1 MIAAL
6 VALLVTAT
14 PDPKQLPAAV
24 LKMAI
29 PHSGTY
35 SDAASAG
42 TKGFGG
48 RHHGNGGTPGVP
60 VPGIDSIKNWTGSFT
75 EPGFDGNGIPQSVW
89 PFAMAGR
96 APQQGGTN
104 VFHAPVIPVIVDLLD
119 ANGNVAISQS
129 GIPLTFDPRPQ
140 IKLVLQ
146 SPIFETWP
154 YIVGRTQWTDAI
166 FREEFLNRVPNNDRR
181 GEEDC
186 DHGDGWHNLLDP
198 DVKGTQRMQIPDGHW
213 FYVLNPD
220 GSLAAAIVDGA
231 SFSNALFPQTVPVD
245 NTTVIGAAE
254 LAGDMKTRDVTTL
267 LFNNVYLFD
276 GNINNCCVLGFHT
289 FDFEPG
295 DASNGNLPRL
305 FVFNYSSY
313 IGPGL
318 FTGGFEDITALSHE
332 LSELF
337 NDPFVDN
344 ATPWY
349 LSPSGLC
356 QNNLETGDAI
366 EGLNSNVTFSIQ
378 KHGRTYHPQNV
389 PLFQWFAFEPSP
401 SSSFNGAYSFPDETT
416 LTTLSPPNLLPGCVP
431 AP

>member
-1 MIAAL
+1 MTAAL
-6 VALLVTAT
+6 VALLLTAT
-14 PDPKQLPAAV
+14 PDPKQVPAEI
-24 LKMAI
+24 LKMAV
-29 PHSGTY
+29 PHSGTRTE
-35 SDAASAG
+35 AAAGGIKGYGGRHGQGGSAG
-42 TKGFGG
+42 T
-48 RHHGNGGTPGVP
+48 P
-60 VPGIDSIKNWTGSFT
+60 VPGIDSLKNWTGAFT
-75 EPGFDGNGIPQSVW
+75 EPGFDGNGNPQSVW
-89 PFAMAGR
+89 PYAMVGR
-96 APQQGGTN
+96 APQQGGSLTL
-104 VFHAPVIPVIVDLLD
+104 HAPIIPVIVDLLD

-140 IKLVLQ
+140 VKLVLQ
-146 SPIFETWP
+146 SPIFERWP

-166 FREEFLNRVPNNDRR
+166 FREEFLSRVHGDDQGDN
-181 GEEDC
+181 EDC
-186 DHGDGWHNLLDP
+186 DHGSGWHNLLDP
-198 DVKGTQRMQIPDGHW
+198 EVKHVQRMQIPFGFW
-213 FYVLNPD
+213 FYGLNAD
-220 GSLAAAIVDGA
+220 GSLAFALVDEGA
-231 SFSNALFPQTVPVD
+231 FANALFPPTFPVD

-254 LAGDMKTRDVTTL
+254 LAGDMTTKDVTTL
-267 LFNNVYLFD
+267 LFNNVYLYEG
-276 GNINNCCVLGFHT
+276 GNPNNCCVLGFHAY
-289 FDFEPG
+289 DFEPG
-295 DASNGNLPRL
+295 IPSNGNLPRL
-305 FVFNYSSY
+305 YVFNYASY

-337 NDPFVDN
+337 NDPFIDN

-389 PLFQWFAFEPSP
+389 PLFQWFAFESP
-401 SSSFNGAYSFPDETT
+401 ASSFNGAYSFPDETT